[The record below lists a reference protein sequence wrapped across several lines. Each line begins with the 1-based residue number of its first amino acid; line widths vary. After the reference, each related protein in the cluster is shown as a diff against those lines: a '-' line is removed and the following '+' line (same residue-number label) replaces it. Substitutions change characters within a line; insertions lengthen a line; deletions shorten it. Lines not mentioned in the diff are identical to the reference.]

1 MNRHARQLFYFGWG
15 NLAPVFNPLAQAI
28 AILAKYNGSLWVADQ
43 RYTFTG
49 SDGTGAASIGG
60 SVGYVRDLVGTRHAT
75 QATTTR
81 KPLLQ
86 LSGGKVGL
94 KFDGTDDALLTAS
107 LTTAAAETF
116 GVAYTA
122 PATAAAA
129 QYPISRRNAG
139 TSVGSTLYVNN
150 TNFTANFINAG
161 GTVAAGA
168 VIAAGATGVVS
179 VVGKVGNVAT
189 RVNGADGTPVSY
201 GAYTAGTNALVLGN
215 STDLARAFG
224 GAVHAAYYAPSE
236 IAEADRQA
244 LDRLL
249 GRIYGVTVA

>member
-15 NLAPVFNPLAQAI
+15 NLAPAFNPLAQAA
-28 AILAKYNGSLWVADQ
+28 AILAKYGGSLWVADQ
-43 RYTFTG
+43 RYAFTG

-75 QATTTR
+75 QATTAR

-86 LSGGKVGL
+86 LSGGKLGL

-107 LTTAAAETF
+107 LTTATAETF
-116 GVAYTA
+116 GVVYTA
-122 PATAAAA
+122 PASAASA

-139 TSVGSTLYVNN
+139 TSVGSTLYINN

-161 GTVAAGA
+161 SSVASGA
-168 VIAAGATGVVS
+168 VIAAGATGIVS
-179 VVGKVGNVAT
+179 AVGKVGGVAT
-189 RVNGADGTPVSY
+189 RVNGTDGTPVTY

-224 GAVHAAYYAPSE
+224 GTVHAAYYAPAE
-236 IAEADRQA
+236 ISNADRQV

-249 GRIYGVTVA
+249 GKQYGVTVA